1 MAPRLEIQ
9 SEIIK
14 LFRRDLCLPFC
25 VWVGLG
31 FSICFISFITLFCA
45 AQSES
50 SELSGTGL
58 KGKMKIAFLSHKKW
72 EVKQPRQEG

>member
-1 MAPRLEIQ
+1 MLA
-9 SEIIK
+9 
-14 LFRRDLCLPFC
+14 FLC
-25 VWVGLG
+25 VGWAGILYLLY
-31 FSICFISFITLFCA
+31 FVHYLVCA